1 MTICE
6 FCGKEIPDGGICSC
20 DEALAAAENMP
31 GVSDEIY
38 GDDAEMSL
46 ISWIIHKDLYI
57 RKKKANTNRSR
68 LTLSMKAM
76 LSLNSIIQ
84 NAPPYSRR

>member
-6 FCGKEIPDGGICSC
+6 FCGNEIPDGGICSC

-38 GDDAEMSL
+38 GDDEHDWGEWKTVL
-46 ISWIIHKDLYI
+46 DG
-57 RKKKANTNRSR
+57 
-68 LTLSMKAM
+68 
-76 LSLNSIIQ
+76 IQ
-84 NAPPYSRR
+84 AGR